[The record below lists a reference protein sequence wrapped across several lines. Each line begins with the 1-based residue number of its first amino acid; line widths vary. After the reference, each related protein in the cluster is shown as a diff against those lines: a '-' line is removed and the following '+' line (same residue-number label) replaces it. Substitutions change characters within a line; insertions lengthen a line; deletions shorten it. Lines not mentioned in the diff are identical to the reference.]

1 MCTQHAN
8 PLTPHSEVHYI
19 FLFES
24 ATGMLYA
31 SYRSVPEGQT
41 PEDFAADIAN
51 AYKQH
56 TNHLKHI
63 FYRGILFKKPFVSI
77 AKLSEEGRPSST
89 PLVPDIAPHG
99 PLRQIPNLGAG
110 ALAEGHLFVQDH
122 VHDATLTAAM
132 KNATVLRNID
142 RDTFY
147 EKYDEVIVKA
157 GDPTPRAAILI
168 HLEDDRAASGV
179 FRVISSVVSITIGLV
194 GFFGF

>member
-1 MCTQHAN
+1 MSTQHVN
-8 PLTPHSEVHYI
+8 PATPHPQVNYI

-24 ATGMLYA
+24 ATGMLYS
-31 SYRSVPEGQT
+31 SYRSVPEGQD
-41 PEDFAADIAN
+41 PEDFAADLVN

-63 FYRGILFKKPFVSI
+63 FYRGVLFKKPLVSI
-77 AKLSEEGRPSST
+77 AKLSEAGRPFPT
-89 PLVPDIAPHG
+89 PLVPDVAPHG

-110 ALAEGHLFVQDH
+110 HLFVQDH
-122 VHDATLTAAM
+122 VYDATLTAAM

-147 EKYDEVIVKA
+147 EMYDEVVVKA
-157 GDPTPRAAILI
+157 GDSTPRAAILM

-179 FRVISSVVSITIGLV
+179 FRIASSIVSITMGLV
-194 GFFGF
+194 GFFAF